1 MSDKKLNFSELFE
14 NSKTTQVRPPSIT
27 TIDKEQLHAVGDDYY
42 IENISFNI
50 IDSIPKSHKKAG
62 VNSAS
67 LRRFKRNYD
76 TIKGHSLDLH
86 GYTRLPAIKAVSR
99 YIAQCQSKGIL
110 YFLVIFGKGLSSPQ
124 PPLLKK
130 IICSY
135 LISCREVLAYE
146 FAAPSDGGDGAA
158 YVMLRRQ

>member
-14 NSKTTQVRPPSIT
+14 NSKTTQVRSPSIT
-27 TIDKEQLHAVGDDYY
+27 TIDKEQLHAVDDYY

-50 IDSIPKSHKKAG
+50 IHPIPKSHKKAG
-62 VNSAS
+62 VNSAT

-76 TIKGHSLDLH
+76 TIKVYSIDLH
-86 GYTRLPAIKAVSR
+86 GYTRLPAIKAISN
-99 YIAQCQSKGIL
+99 YIAQCQNKGIL

-146 FAAPSDGGDGAA
+146 FAVPGDGGDGAA
-158 YVMLRRQ
+158 YVMLRRR